1 MRKINA
7 EERIRQLIDDVKPT
21 AETLDIWSLATA
33 DGYMDCHKKAE
44 KLAEGVD
51 ELAEYNEGCI
61 CWKKAREIRATWDKE
76 S

>member
-44 KLAEGVD
+44 KLAKAGQYILDRFKRGSTEPD
-51 ELAEYNEGCI
+51 SRYDLAD
-61 CWKKAREIRATWDKE
+61 ALDKV
-76 S
+76 